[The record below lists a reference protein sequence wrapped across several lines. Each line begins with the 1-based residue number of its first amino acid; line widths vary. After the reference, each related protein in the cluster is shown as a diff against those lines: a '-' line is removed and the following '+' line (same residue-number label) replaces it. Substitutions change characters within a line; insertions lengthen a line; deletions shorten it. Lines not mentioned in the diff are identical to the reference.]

1 MKFNIRYLIPVIL
14 MAGILFSCRNE
25 IEEIQA
31 MTSEIEIPTQ
41 TSYNARYDYTEMGKL
56 RNTIQASQLDRY
68 IIGEQRLE
76 ASGGFELIIYNENEQ
91 PEAFLTADEGTYFE
105 KKNELKAQYNVILSN
120 INGDSLMT
128 EELFW
133 IQDSAKVFTHRD
145 VVICT
150 DDGRIYGK
158 GLESDEKFTNYTIH
172 NIHGNLTLDE
182 TELDARE
189 DK

>member
-1 MKFNIRYLIPVIL
+1 

-31 MTSEIEIPTQ
+31 ITEEIEIPAQ
-41 TSYNARYDYTEMGKL
+41 TSLNARYDYTEMGKL
-56 RNTIQASQLDRY
+56 RNTIQAVQLDRY
-68 IIGEQRLE
+68 IIGEPRLE
-76 ASGGFELIIYNENEQ
+76 ASGGFELIIYDDKEQ
-91 PEAFLTADEGTYFE
+91 PEAFLTADQGTYFE
-105 KKNELKAQYNVILSN
+105 EKNELQAHYNVILSN
-120 INGDSLMT
+120 VNGDSLMT

-133 IQDSAKVFTHRD
+133 VQDSAKVFTSRD

-150 DDGRIYGK
+150 NDGRIYGK

-182 TELDARE
+182 TELDDRE
-189 DK
+189 D